1 MSELVVKFDDKI
13 VVGLNETYVVA
24 NVSDYDHYIFVNAEP
39 VDNFTPD
46 IITKIAFEKS
56 VTFVGE
62 NLRVSNTRT
71 VNTVNLDFYTNAF
84 KNMFLNM
91 HVNDTESLWLD
102 FISEEKLRTFKQLVL
117 TLKPEDNLRGLN
129 KLNNTHYII
138 NMKNFGDKITI
149 TYLRKDIILEPIFE
163 EEEEVKLIEEIVAVE
178 LEFSQEQAPLVEE
191 EPIIVVDEVKVIE
204 KEDEVKVIEEETEII
219 DDAKVI
225 EEESLKDSVVEEES
239 LEEPVVE
246 EETLEEPLVEEE
258 SLEEPVVEEESLEEP
273 VKKKRTYNKKKKV

>member
-46 IITKIAFEKS
+46 IITKFAFEKS
-56 VTFVGE
+56 VTFVGP

-71 VNTVNLDFYTNAF
+71 VNTVNLDFYTISF

-149 TYLRKDIILEPIFE
+149 TYLRKDIILEPTFE
-163 EEEEVKLIEEIVAVE
+163 EEEEVKLVEEIVAVE

-191 EPIIVVDEVKVIE
+191 EPIVDEVKVIE
-204 KEDEVKVIEEETEII
+204 EDEVKVIEEDEV
-219 DDAKVI
+219 KV
-225 EEESLKDSVVEEES
+225 
-239 LEEPVVE
+239 
-246 EETLEEPLVEEE
+246 VEEE

-273 VKKKRTYNKKKKV
+273 VVEEESLEEPVVEEESLEENL